1 MLIFLQLYSVF
12 VALLSCAYFFG
23 VHRVEVVMDWPT
35 YVAIFGMPTGEGI
48 EYAPWMPYALIA
60 YIGLILYLLFWR
72 R

>member
-1 MLIFLQLYSVF
+1 
-12 VALLSCAYFFG
+12 
-23 VHRVEVVMDWPT
+23 MDWPT